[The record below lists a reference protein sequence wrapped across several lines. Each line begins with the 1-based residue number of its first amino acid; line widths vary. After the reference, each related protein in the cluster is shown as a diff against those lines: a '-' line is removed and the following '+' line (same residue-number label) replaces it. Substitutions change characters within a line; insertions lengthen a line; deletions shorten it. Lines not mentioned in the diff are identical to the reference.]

1 LPGGDDALLWDQA
14 AREMQMALV
23 SMTGFADAQGAFDI
37 LRWRWEVRS
46 VNGRS
51 LDLRLRLPPGLE
63 SMDAA
68 ARVLAGER
76 FRRGNIQATLMLETQ
91 ESSRGLRVDPAVLA
105 QAVKIARE
113 IAGETDLAPARVDG
127 LLALKGVIVQEENF
141 GGDAPTRAARDAAVL
156 ETLSL
161 AFDSLVR
168 ARRSEGAKLG
178 DVLKRTADE
187 IGRLTDDATRVAA
200 TQPAAIREKLRAQLK
215 DLLDQASPG
224 DERIAQ
230 EIALLA
236 AKADIREEL
245 DRLRAHVQEAHRLIA
260 SGDAVGRKLDFLS
273 QELNREANTLCSKSA
288 DIALTR
294 LGLALKAAIDQ
305 FREQA
310 QNVE

>member
-1 LPGGDDALLWDQA
+1 
-14 AREMQMALV
+14 MQMTLV
-23 SMTGFADAQGAFDI
+23 SMTGFADAQGAFDT

-76 FRRGNIQATLMLETQ
+76 FRRGNLQATLMLETQ
-91 ESSRGLRVDPAVLA
+91 ESSRGLRVDPAALA
-105 QAVKIARE
+105 QAVRIARE
-113 IAGETDLAPARVDG
+113 IAGETGLAPARVDG

-141 GGDAPTRAARDAAVL
+141 GGDAPTRAARDAAML
-156 ETLSL
+156 ETLVL
-161 AFDSLVR
+161 AFDSLAR

-178 DVLKRTADE
+178 EVLRRTADE
-187 IGRLTDDATRVAA
+187 IGSLTDDAARVAA
-200 TQPAAIREKLRAQLK
+200 TQPAAIRERLRAQLK
-215 DLLDQASPG
+215 DLLDQTAPA

-236 AKADIREEL
+236 ARADVREEL

-260 SGDAVGRKLDFLS
+260 SGEAVGRKLDFLS